1 MGVLVFTGG
10 WWALVQVDRASA
22 LLNLSYAV
30 SPSLVHATVMTFG
43 FIPLFFTGFLFT
55 AGPKW
60 LGVRALEAPQLRAP
74 LVLLATSWGL
84 WVTGSHVHARLAAIG
99 LTGAVVGLGWI
110 VGLFW
115 RLIAA
120 STAGCCLKARPVASS
135 RLRGK

>member
-74 LVLLATSWGL
+74 LVLLAVRGL
-84 WVTGSHVHARLAAIG
+84 WVRVCDPWFGLEAYLALA
-99 LTGAVVGLGWI
+99 L
-110 VGLFW
+110 
-115 RLIAA
+115 A
-120 STAGCCLKARPVASS
+120 STALAAAS
-135 RLRGK
+135 GAAVDQ